1 MCTKG
6 RSGSNYCMFTDDD
19 VVIYGITAPDY
30 YHNVG
35 ADDDVDYDENG
46 YDDFD
51 NVDNDYKLYLY
62 FFAIC

>member
-1 MCTKG
+1 MYTNG

-19 VVIYGITAPDY
+19 VVVYGITEPDY

-35 ADDDVDYDENG
+35 ADDVDYDENA
-46 YDDFD
+46 YDYYD
-51 NVDNDYKLYLY
+51 NVDDDSA

>member
-1 MCTKG
+1 
-6 RSGSNYCMFTDDD
+6 MFTDDD

-46 YDDFD
+46 YDYD
-51 NVDNDYKLYLY
+51 NVDNDYKLYLC